1 MSSAWGN
8 TVASRSFPTFSGGEK
23 HSGVS
28 KPTFFT
34 LEGGEELLPNDG
46 RISLLPG
53 FSCYSW
59 IGGRRRAVRDGQG
72 ERGRLRIAMRASCRV
87 DRCPSCESAGLNLR
101 LPLSWA
107 GVCFVQSVTVTPAG
121 MPELNISIPCREIF
135 TQCASKSSR
144 REGLFC
150 IADAVRS
157 LFSYLDSPLAS

>member
-1 MSSAWGN
+1 MSSAWGS

-34 LEGGEELLPNDG
+34 LEGGEELPPNDG

-101 LPLSWA
+101 LPLLGWSLFRPIRDSDTSRDA
-107 GVCFVQSVTVTPAG
+107 GAQYFDPLPRDLYPVRF
-121 MPELNISIPCREIF
+121 EIF
-135 TQCASKSSR
+135 PARGSFLHC
-144 REGLFC
+144 
-150 IADAVRS
+150 
-157 LFSYLDSPLAS
+157 

>member
-8 TVASRSFPTFSGGEK
+8 TVALRSFPTFSGGEK

-101 LPLSWA
+101 LPLLGWSLFRPIRDSYTSRDA
-107 GVCFVQSVTVTPAG
+107 GAQYFDPLPRDLYPVRF
-121 MPELNISIPCREIF
+121 EIF
-135 TQCASKSSR
+135 PARGSFLHC
-144 REGLFC
+144 
-150 IADAVRS
+150 
-157 LFSYLDSPLAS
+157 